1 MTNGH
6 FLSVS
11 DKDHYNIH
19 VSIQRDDDKVEEPYC
34 E

>member
-11 DKDHYNIH
+11 DKDHYNI
-19 VSIQRDDDKVEEPYC
+19 SIQRDDDKVEEPYC